1 MRKEIKVVVANDGE
15 ITIEASGYKGGSCL
29 KATAGLRKDL
39 VGDRANSQKKPE
51 FYQPEIAENVKETE

>member
-39 VGDRANSQKKPE
+39 VGDRANRQKQPE
-51 FYQPEIAENVKETE
+51 FYQREIAENVKETE

>member
-1 MRKEIKVVVANDGE
+1 MRKKIVTVVDNQGN

-51 FYQPEIAENVKETE
+51 FYQPEIKEQVRETE

>member
-1 MRKEIKVVVANDGE
+1 VANDGE

>member
-29 KATAGLRKDL
+29 KATAGL
-39 VGDRANSQKKPE
+39 GDRANSQKKPE